1 MGIFS
6 LFAMFSRSS
15 SSNNKNSM
23 TSQFKSQ
30 YTLEERMK
38 QSSNILNKYKD
49 SVPIYIDF
57 TNLSKTIEKSK
68 FVIPNGFT
76 IGQLLTAIRMKLTL
90 SPACALFIFINNRLV
105 PVTAVISTVYQENKD
120 EDGFLYVCCS
130 EENTFG

>member
-1 MGIFS
+1 
-6 LFAMFSRSS
+6 MFSRSS
-15 SSNNKNSM
+15 SNYKNSSM

-30 YTLEERMK
+30 YTIEERMK

-76 IGQLLTAIRMKLTL
+76 VGQLLTAIRMKMTL
-90 SPACALFIFINNRLV
+90 NPACALFIFINNRLV
-105 PVTAVISTVYQENKD
+105 PVTSVISTVYQENKD

>member
-1 MGIFS
+1 
-6 LFAMFSRSS
+6 
-15 SSNNKNSM
+15 M

-30 YTLEERMK
+30 YTLEERKK
-38 QSSNILNKYKD
+38 QSSTILTKYKD

-57 TNLSKTIEKSK
+57 TNLSKPIEKSK

-76 IGQLLTAIRMKLTL
+76 VGQLLTAIRMKMTL
-90 SPACALFIFINNRLV
+90 NPACALFIFINNRLI
-105 PVTAVISTVYQENKD
+105 PVTSNISSIYEINKD

>member
-1 MGIFS
+1 
-6 LFAMFSRSS
+6 MFSRSKTS
-15 SSNNKNSM
+15 KLSM

-38 QSSNILNKYKD
+38 QSSNILTKYKD

-76 IGQLLTAIRMKLTL
+76 VGQLLTAIRMKMTL
-90 SPACALFIFINNRLV
+90 HPACALFIFINNRLV
-105 PVTAVISTVYQENKD
+105 PVTSNISSIYEINKD

>member
-1 MGIFS
+1 
-6 LFAMFSRSS
+6 MFSKSKTAS
-15 SSNNKNSM
+15 KTSM

-30 YTLEERMK
+30 YTLEERVK

-49 SVPIYIDF
+49 SVPIFIDF
-57 TNLSKTIEKSK
+57 TNLSKPIEKSK

-76 IGQLLTAIRMKLTL
+76 VGQLLTAIRMKMTL
-90 SPACALFIFINNRLV
+90 NPACALFIFINNRLV
-105 PVTAVISTVYQENKD
+105 PVTSNISSVYEINKD

>member
-1 MGIFS
+1 
-6 LFAMFSRSS
+6 MFSRSKTKS
-15 SSNNKNSM
+15 ANTTM

-30 YTLEERMK
+30 YTIEERQK
-38 QSSNILNKYKD
+38 QSSNILSKYKD

-57 TNLSKTIEKSK
+57 TNLSKQIEKSK

-76 IGQLLTAIRMKLTL
+76 MGQLLTAIRMKMSLN
-90 SPACALFIFINNRLV
+90 PACALFIFINNRLI
-105 PVTAVISTVYQENKD
+105 PVTTVVSTVYETNKD

>member
-1 MGIFS
+1 
-6 LFAMFSRSS
+6 MFSRSKTNS
-15 SSNNKNSM
+15 TNNTTM

-30 YTLEERMK
+30 YTIEERKK

-57 TNLSKTIEKSK
+57 TNLSKPIEKSK

-76 IGQLLTAIRMKLTL
+76 MGQLLTAIRMKMSLN
-90 SPACALFIFINNRLV
+90 PACALFIFINNRLI
-105 PVTAVISTVYQENKD
+105 PVTTVVSTVYETNKD

>member
-1 MGIFS
+1 
-6 LFAMFSRSS
+6 MFSRSKPK
-15 SSNNKNSM
+15 SNSNTTM

-30 YTLEERMK
+30 YTLEERQK

-49 SVPIYIDF
+49 SVPVYIDF
-57 TNLSKTIEKSK
+57 TNLSKPIEKSK

-76 IGQLLTAIRMKLTL
+76 MGQLLTAIRMKMSLN
-90 SPACALFIFINNRLV
+90 PACALFIFINNRLV
-105 PVTAVISTVYQENKD
+105 PVTNIVSAVYETNKD

>member
-1 MGIFS
+1 
-6 LFAMFSRSS
+6 MFSRSS
-15 SSNNKNSM
+15 SKSNNKTSM
-23 TSQFKSQ
+23 TSQFKTQ
-30 YTLEERMK
+30 YTLEERKK

-57 TNLSKTIEKSK
+57 TNLSKPIEKSK

-76 IGQLLTAIRMKLTL
+76 VGQLLTAIRMKMTL

-105 PVTAVISTVYQENKD
+105 PVTSIISTIYQENKD

>member
-1 MGIFS
+1 MSIFS
-6 LFAMFSRSS
+6 FFAMFSRSS

-76 IGQLLTAIRMKLTL
+76 IGQLLTAIRIKLT
-90 SPACALFIFINNRLV
+90 R
-105 PVTAVISTVYQENKD
+105 
-120 EDGFLYVCCS
+120 S
-130 EENTFG
+130 EEHTSELQSH